1 MGLNFTFIIKKL
13 LYLLNKLLS
22 IIIIIIII
30 TEIKL
35 MWNM

>member
-1 MGLNFTFIIKKL
+1 LGLNFTFIIKKL